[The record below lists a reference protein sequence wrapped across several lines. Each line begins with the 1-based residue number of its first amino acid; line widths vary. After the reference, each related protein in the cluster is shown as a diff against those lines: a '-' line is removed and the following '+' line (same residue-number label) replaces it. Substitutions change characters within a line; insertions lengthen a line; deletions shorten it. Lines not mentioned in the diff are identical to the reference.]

1 MGRLDGRVAIVT
13 GAGRGIGRAEARALA
28 AEGAAVVVMDLGS
41 DTEDVAGA
49 VAKEIGLDGGRAVAA
64 HGDVTDYDDAGIA
77 VKTAVE
83 TFGRLDILVNNA
95 GILRDRMV
103 FNMTEA
109 EWDAVIAVHL
119 RGHFCMTKQAAV
131 LFRQQRGGV
140 IVNTASVSGL
150 GSMGQANYAAAK
162 EGIVGFTRTVA
173 LDLGRY
179 GVRCN
184 AVRPHAATRM
194 TMTPEL
200 QAAWEKQRATGE
212 AVVGADLPPVYESP
226 PEVVGTFVAWL
237 CGDAAAHI
245 NGRTFFAGGDRIA
258 LYNEPE
264 MQRMAISGEP
274 WTVDR
279 VERAMHGI
287 LPAG

>member
-1 MGRLDGRVAIVT
+1 VAIVT
-13 GAGRGIGRAEARALA
+13 GAGRGIGRAEALALA
-28 AEGAAVVVMDLGS
+28 AEGAAVVVMDLGGEG
-41 DTEDVAGA
+41 EDVAAA
-49 VAKEIGLDGGRAVAA
+49 VAEEIRAAGGRAVAA
-64 HGDVTDYDDAGIA
+64 HGDVANYDDAA
-77 VKTAVE
+77 NTVKAAVE
-83 TFGRLDILVNNA
+83 SFGKLDILVNNA
-95 GILRDRMV
+95 GITRDRMV

-119 RGHFCMTKQAAV
+119 RGHFCMTKHAGV
-131 LFRQQRGGV
+131 LFRQQRSGV

-150 GSMGQANYAAAK
+150 GSMGQANYSAAK

-200 QAAWEKQRATGE
+200 QAAWERQRTQGE
-212 AVVGADLPPVYESP
+212 TVVGADLPPIYESQ

-237 CGDAAAHI
+237 VGDAASHI

-258 LYNEPE
+258 LYSDPK
-264 MQRMAISGEP
+264 MAKMAIGDEP

-279 VERAMHGI
+279 VERAMRGI
-287 LPAG
+287 IPAG